1 MVYKATDYP
10 KGDVDMSKTLN
21 QKARC
26 FFDIETSGLNAGEQE
41 ILSLAIV
48 RIEPDGTRSTYETK
62 VKPVRI
68 ERGQKVA
75 LEMNAYSDEA
85 WADAPLFSEVAKEVT
100 ALLRGTV
107 VIGHNVKF
115 DLGFMDAEL
124 KIAGASGFSRNEVDT
139 MTLAYEHLAPMG
151 LESLK
156 LDTIREFLGWS
167 KDGAHTA
174 LFDAETCERLYNLLA
189 GAGWW
194 TKTKIK
200 FARRF
205 KREVK

>member
-1 MVYKATDYP
+1 
-10 KGDVDMSKTLN
+10 MSKTLN

-26 FFDIETSGLNAGEQE
+26 FFDIETTGLNAGKQE

-48 RIEPDGTRSTYETK
+48 RIEPDGTRSVYETK
-62 VKPVRI
+62 IRPVRI
-68 ERGQKVA
+68 ENAQEVA
-75 LEMNAYSDEA
+75 IRMNKFTPEA
-85 WADAPLFSEVAKEVT
+85 WADAPLFSEVAGEVT
-100 ALLRGTV
+100 ARLRGTV
-107 VIGHNVKF
+107 VIGHNVQF
-115 DLGFMDAEL
+115 DLGFIDAEL
-124 KIAGASGFSRNEVDT
+124 KIVGAKGFSRNVVDT
-139 MTLAYEHLAPMG
+139 MTVAYEHLAPMG

-156 LDTIREFLGWS
+156 LDVIREFLGWS

-189 GAGWW
+189 GSGWW

-205 KREVK
+205 NREVK